1 MVFHV
6 KWRFESSKYPSFE
19 PRKIFKCEYIECL
32 NDNLPMLKKK
42 KNFSITSDSKPL
54 GSFKKKHTH
63 THTLTK
69 RHTDGASV
77 PTGLG
82 EVFIAV
88 KKKKKSWEIV

>member
-1 MVFHV
+1 MVFQV

-42 KNFSITSDSKPL
+42 NFSITSDSKPL

-63 THTLTK
+63 THKMFRLK
-69 RHTDGASV
+69 RQLEKIFFSKQSV
-77 PTGLG
+77 G
-82 EVFIAV
+82 VSI
-88 KKKKKSWEIV
+88 

>member
-42 KNFSITSDSKPL
+42 NFSITSDSKPL
-54 GSFKKKHTH
+54 GSFKKKTH
-63 THTLTK
+63 THTQNVQTEE
-69 RHTDGASV
+69 A
-77 PTGLG
+77 TGKNI
-82 EVFIAV
+82 F
-88 KKKKKSWEIV
+88 